1 MLPST
6 APVAS
11 IDAYI
16 DAYIQYIH
24 PVVPPTHHTCENVND
39 DVRADE
45 RIAAFFDAALDGEAT
60 KEATYFYHG
69 EPEWPRTRWHGLIV
83 RVDARGAGPKT
94 LYIEAF
100 RKSGSSDG
108 DVGSIHRYFLWDP
121 LVDTLIDGAILKAE
135 IGRSF
140 LPGNHR
146 CYTIPF
152 LGSADLF
159 AKVALAKAVFK
170 RLCGV
175 RPDARLRVRLCD
187 ATWDT
192 FTWKTDLATHDLIRA
207 DQAAD
212 LGRSVERLRRRAAAR
227 VIRDR
232 WRDVLGNPHHPV
244 GNVYLMRGFEAMV
257 ADPEYLFE
265 I

>member
-1 MLPST
+1 
-6 APVAS
+6 
-11 IDAYI
+11 
-16 DAYIQYIH
+16 
-24 PVVPPTHHTCENVND
+24 VND
-39 DVRADE
+39 DIRADE
-45 RIAAFFDAALDGEAT
+45 RIAAFLDATLDGET
-60 KEATYFYHG
+60 KQACYFLHG
-69 EPEWPRTRWHGLIV
+69 EQDWPRTRWHGLIV
-83 RVDARGAGPKT
+83 RVDARGAGGRT

-135 IGRSF
+135 IGRS

-152 LGSADLF
+152 LGGADLF

-187 ATWDT
+187 AA
-192 FTWKTDLATHDLIRA
+192 WKTDLATHDLIRA
-207 DQAAD
+207 DQAVD

-244 GNVYLMRGFEAMV
+244 GYIYLMRGFEAMV
-257 ADPEYLFE
+257 AENVF
-265 I
+265 